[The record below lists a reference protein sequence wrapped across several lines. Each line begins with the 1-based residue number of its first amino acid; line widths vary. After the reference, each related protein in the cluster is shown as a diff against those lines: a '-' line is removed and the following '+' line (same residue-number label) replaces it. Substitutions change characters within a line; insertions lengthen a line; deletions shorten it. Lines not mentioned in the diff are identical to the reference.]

1 MTKRSKSSAGA
12 PIESGATSDVAPPT
26 RDPPDGPARDT
37 SATDAAPAAPTPP
50 AKNGQERGSAQE
62 VHDQHHRGEPSHPGV
77 PLSPPGIVP
86 ESDVRV
92 HTPAA
97 AAPQP
102 EHGHVN
108 EGLGE
113 LPWAYGDARLVGLVR
128 DPTTLFVYWDFS
140 PQQIEQAFMGLGPA
154 RSVLKLWNARNGSGE
169 LVRETEV
176 HLDARGWYVRD
187 LPASIELRPELWAVG
202 ERAARLM
209 RAARPIRLPPAI
221 PSDQLEAFYL
231 RLALDQ
237 SIVSGIAAGRAL
249 NYGGAAP
256 AGWERRLQPR
266 PFSGSSVGGPFGSSP
281 GGKLPWSATH
291 VLPDLDGDDQ

>member
-1 MTKRSKSSAGA
+1 MPNTPKTSADVPKKAGA
-12 PIESGATSDVAPPT
+12 TPDAREGRERAQPGLSAPSKEGE
-26 RDPPDGPARDT
+26 PPV
-37 SATDAAPAAPTPP
+37 
-50 AKNGQERGSAQE
+50 KNGVGRQEG
-62 VHDQHHRGEPSHPGV
+62 DQHRGEPVHPGV
-77 PLSPPGIVP
+77 PLAPPGIVP

-128 DPTTLFVYWDFS
+128 DPATLFVYWDFS
-140 PQQIEQAFMGLGPA
+140 QHQIEQAFAGLGPA
-154 RSVLKLWNARNGSGE
+154 RAVLKLWNARNGSSE
-169 LVRETEV
+169 LVRENDV
-176 HLDARGWYVRD
+176 HLEARGWYVRD
-187 LPASIELRPELWAVG
+187 LPAAAELRAELWAVG
-202 ERAARLM
+202 ERGSRLM
-209 RAARPIRLPPAI
+209 RAARPVRLPPAA

-231 RLALDQ
+231 RISLEQPIAG
-237 SIVSGIAAGRAL
+237 GIPTGRPL

-266 PFSGSSVGGPFGSSP
+266 PFSGSSVGGPFGTSP
-281 GGKLPWSATH
+281 GNKLPWSATH
-291 VLPDLDGDDQ
+291 LRPDVGDDE

>member
-12 PIESGATSDVAPPT
+12 PIESGATPDVASPT
-26 RDPPDGPARDT
+26 RDPPDVASPDT
-37 SATDAAPAAPTPP
+37 PRTAAAPAPPAMP
-50 AKNGQERGSAQE
+50 AKNGQELGSTQE
-62 VHDQHHRGEPSHPGV
+62 AHDQHRGEPSHPGV

-108 EGLGE
+108 AGLGE

-169 LVRETEV
+169 LVRETE
-176 HLDARGWYVRD
+176 G
-187 LPASIELRPELWAVG
+187 
-202 ERAARLM
+202 
-209 RAARPIRLPPAI
+209 
-221 PSDQLEAFYL
+221 
-231 RLALDQ
+231 
-237 SIVSGIAAGRAL
+237 
-249 NYGGAAP
+249 
-256 AGWERRLQPR
+256 
-266 PFSGSSVGGPFGSSP
+266 
-281 GGKLPWSATH
+281 
-291 VLPDLDGDDQ
+291 

>member
-12 PIESGATSDVAPPT
+12 PIESGATPDVASPT
-26 RDPPDGPARDT
+26 PDPPDRPAPDT
-37 SATDAAPAAPTPP
+37 ARTAAAPAPP

-62 VHDQHHRGEPSHPGV
+62 VHDQHRGEPSHPGI

-187 LPASIELRPELWAVG
+187 LPAGIELRPELWAVG
-202 ERAARLM
+202 ERGARLM

-237 SIVSGIAAGRAL
+237 PIASGISAGRAL

-291 VLPDLDGDDQ
+291 MIPDLDGDDQ

>member
-12 PIESGATSDVAPPT
+12 PIEPGATPDVASPT
-26 RDPPDGPARDT
+26 QDPPDGPAPDT
-37 SATDAAPAAPTPP
+37 APAPPAMP
-50 AKNGQERGSAQE
+50 AKNGQEVGSTQE
-62 VHDQHHRGEPSHPGV
+62 AHDQHRGEPSHPGV

-187 LPASIELRPELWAVG
+187 LPAGIELRPELWAVG
-202 ERAARLM
+202 ERGQRLM

-237 SIVSGIAAGRAL
+237 SIPSCISSGRAL
-249 NYGGAAP
+249 NYGRAPP

-291 VLPDLDGDDQ
+291 MIPDLDGDDQ

>member
-12 PIESGATSDVAPPT
+12 PIEPGATPDVASPT
-26 RDPPDGPARDT
+26 QDPPDGPAPDT
-37 SATDAAPAAPTPP
+37 SPTSVAPP
-50 AKNGQERGSAQE
+50 AKNGQERGSTQE
-62 VHDQHHRGEPSHPGV
+62 VRDQHRGEPSHPGV

-128 DPTTLFVYWDFS
+128 DPTTLFVYWDFAQ
-140 PQQIEQAFMGLGPA
+140 QQIEQAFAGLGPA
-154 RSVLKLWNARNGSGE
+154 RAVIKLWNSRNGGSE

-176 HLDARGWYVRD
+176 HLEARGWYLRE
-187 LPASIELRPELWAVG
+187 LPPGLELRVELWAVG
-202 ERAARLM
+202 ERGARLM
-209 RAARPIRLPPAI
+209 RAARPARLPPAA
-221 PSDQLEAFYL
+221 PSEQLEAFYL

-237 SIVSGIAAGRAL
+237 PITGGIPVGRPL
-249 NYGGAAP
+249 NYGGSAP
-256 AGWERRLQPR
+256 AGWERRPPPR
-266 PFSGSSVGGPFGSSP
+266 AVRRSGFGGPFRAGP
-281 GGKLPWSATH
+281 PR
-291 VLPDLDGDDQ
+291 P

>member
-1 MTKRSKSSAGA
+1 M
-12 PIESGATSDVAPPT
+12 
-26 RDPPDGPARDT
+26 
-37 SATDAAPAAPTPP
+37 
-50 AKNGQERGSAQE
+50 NGQETGTAHE
-62 VHDQHHRGEPSHPGV
+62 AHDQHHRGEPSHPGV
-77 PLSPPGIVP
+77 PLAPPGIVP

-113 LPWAYGDARLVGLVR
+113 LPWAYGDARLVGLIR
-128 DPTTLFVYWDFS
+128 DPSTLFVYWDFS
-140 PQQIEQAFMGLGPA
+140 FQQIEQAFMGLGPA
-154 RSVLKLWNARNGSGE
+154 RAVLKLWNGRNGSGE

-187 LPASIELRPELWAVG
+187 LPAGVELRPELWAVG
-202 ERAARLM
+202 ERGARLM
-209 RAARPIRLPPAI
+209 RAARPIRLPPSI
-221 PSDQLEAFYL
+221 PSDQLETFYL
-231 RLALDQ
+231 RLVLDQ
-237 SIVSGIAAGRAL
+237 SIATGISAGRAL

-291 VLPDLDGDDQ
+291 VVPNLDGDDK

>member
-12 PIESGATSDVAPPT
+12 PIESGATPDVASPT
-26 RDPPDGPARDT
+26 PDPPDRPAPDT
-37 SATDAAPAAPTPP
+37 ARTAAAPAPP
-50 AKNGQERGSAQE
+50 AKNGQERGSTQE
-62 VHDQHHRGEPSHPGV
+62 VRDQHRGEPSHPGV

-128 DPTTLFVYWDFS
+128 DPNTLFIYWDFS
-140 PQQIEQAFMGLGPA
+140 PQQIEQAFAGLGRA
-154 RSVLKLWNARNGSGE
+154 RAVIKLWNAGKGGGD
-169 LVRETEV
+169 LVTETEV
-176 HLDARGWYVRD
+176 HLDARGWYLRE
-187 LPASIELRPELWAVG
+187 LPPGLELRAELWAVG
-202 ERAARLM
+202 ERGARLM
-209 RAARPIRLPPAI
+209 RAARPARLPPAA

-231 RLALDQ
+231 RLPLDQ
-237 SIVSGIAAGRAL
+237 PVTARIPVGRPL
-249 NYGGAAP
+249 SYGGSAP
-256 AGWERRLQPR
+256 AGWERRPPPR
-266 PFSGSSVGGPFGSSP
+266 AVSRSSLGGPFRAGP
-281 GGKLPWSATH
+281 
-291 VLPDLDGDDQ
+291 